1 MQRYGPLRTSSYWPL
16 LRKVGGGEGGEGG
29 GEGGEEAAGRD
40 GAVRGALCDTELA
53 GFDHHCVWLDAS
65 VAAHNHHVFL
75 RGVLWLLL
83 GAAPIGVTSAQRVQ
97 AVPSVE
103 LLLAAAAAVTWLLG
117 GALLLAQASSIARG
131 LTGHEARRMRRR
143 GAALPPCG
151 GPWAASARLAHALA
165 GSPAGWR
172 RSCAA
177 RGRARSFDV

>member
-1 MQRYGPLRTSSYWPL
+1 MAKHAPPPPPPLTT
-16 LRKVGGGEGGEGG
+16 GEGG
-29 GEGGEEAAGRD
+29 GEGGEEAADKD
-40 GAVRGALCDTELA
+40 GAVRGARCDTELA

-65 VAAHNHHVFL
+65 VASHNHHVFL

-83 GAAPIGVTSAQRVQ
+83 GAAPIGITSAQRVQ

-177 RGRARSFDV
+177 RDCALSFDV